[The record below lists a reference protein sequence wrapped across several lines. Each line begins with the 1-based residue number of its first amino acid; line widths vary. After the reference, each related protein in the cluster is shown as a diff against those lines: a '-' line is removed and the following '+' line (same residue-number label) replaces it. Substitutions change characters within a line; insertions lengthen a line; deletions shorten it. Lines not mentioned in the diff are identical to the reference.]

1 MDAEGRGGE
10 DPAAEGEP
18 MPAFVS
24 YGIFMVV
31 VYAVAIGALVGLSS
45 VDVQGPSLVAFT
57 VGFSVFVTVYLGSM
71 WAGWL
76 FFHQAEETGQRRGDG
91 AK

>member
-1 MDAEGRGGE
+1 MGDAGRGGE
-10 DPAAEGEP
+10 SPGEDDEP

-24 YGIFMVV
+24 YGIFTVV
-31 VYAVAIGALVGLSS
+31 VYALAIGVLVGLPS

-57 VGFSVFVTVYLGSM
+57 VGFTVFMTVYFGSM

-76 FFHQAEETGQRRGDG
+76 FFQ
-91 AK
+91 